1 MSVLRTSDAKNVY
14 KEIVEIIKN
23 YIITKKAK
31 ENFTLN
37 LFTDPDEIIVMQNKI
52 YRYLKIEESV
62 INEIRK
68 ILDKFELKKPN
79 DFFVNRIVVADN
91 ESYEKFIWIKKY
103 CNLMTEGEI
112 DKGKGHIITIDKD
125 TPVEEILPEF
135 FIINFAANKETI
147 KKIYEI
153 YLLLKRLNIE
163 NIKDETIEKLK
174 EILNVIECF
183 TEKCEIDIEI
193 FNKKR
198 NILKNFKGVVY
209 EHQQRIN
216 SEIITEVEKRSVKID
231 AKEIL
236 TKNLKDIS
244 QIQPI
249 GKIINDAVENHLSKI
264 IEDFGINRT
273 DIVSIFEREYPVRVD
288 EEEMNKFLDKI
299 SNEIMEEEYEYKIKA
314 VKKLPDFEFIENLCE
329 KIYSIDEI
337 LSIVKFAKE
346 KNCVMPKI
354 SNVLFFKN
362 AKNLL
367 ISNSIPVT
375 YSLGGEIEK
384 RKVAMLTGANS
395 GGKTTLLNT
404 ILQIQILAQS
414 GLPVPCEYCEF
425 PIVDEIYFLGKHT
438 GTLSAG
444 AFESTLKTIS
454 KILISKTKKI
464 VLIDELEAI
473 TEPGAA
479 AKMIS
484 AILEILIENND
495 FAVVVTHLGD
505 EILKYTNKDVR
516 IDGIEA
522 AGLDE
527 NLNLVVDRQPKFNK
541 IGKSTPELIV
551 ERLYRLNR
559 NEKEG
564 EIYKRIFEK
573 MKK

>member
-52 YRYLKIEESV
+52 YRYLKIDESV

-112 DKGKGHIITIDKD
+112 DKARGHIITIDED

-153 YLLLKRLNIE
+153 YLLLKGLNIE

-183 TEKCEIDIEI
+183 TEKCEIDTEI

-198 NILKNFKGVVY
+198 NILKNFKGIVY

-216 SEIITEVEKRSVKID
+216 SEIIKEVEKRSMKID

-236 TKNLKDIS
+236 TKNLKNIS
-244 QIQPI
+244 QIHPI
-249 GKIINDAVENHLSKI
+249 GKIINDVVENHLSKI

-273 DIVSIFEREYPVRVD
+273 NIVSIFEREYHVRID
-288 EEEMNKFLDKI
+288 EEEMNKFLDEI

-314 VKKLPDFEFIENLCE
+314 VKKLPDFGFIENLCE

-337 LSIVKFAKE
+337 LGIVKFAKE

-354 SNVLFFKN
+354 SDVLFFKN

-395 GGKTTLLNT
+395 GGKTTLLKT

-425 PIVDEIYFLGKHT
+425 PIVNEIYLLGKHT

-454 KILISKTKKI
+454 KILISKAKKI

-505 EILKYTNKDVR
+505 EILKYANKDVR

>member
-112 DKGKGHIITIDKD
+112 DKWKGHIITIDKD

>member
-52 YRYLKIEESV
+52 YRYLKIDESV

-112 DKGKGHIITIDKD
+112 DKARGHIITIDED

-153 YLLLKRLNIE
+153 YLLLKGLNIE

-183 TEKCEIDIEI
+183 TEKCEIDTEI

-198 NILKNFKGVVY
+198 NILKNFKGIVY

-216 SEIITEVEKRSVKID
+216 SEIIKEVEKRSMKID

-236 TKNLKDIS
+236 TKNLKNIS
-244 QIQPI
+244 QIHPI
-249 GKIINDAVENHLSKI
+249 GKIINDVVENHLSKI

-273 DIVSIFEREYPVRVD
+273 NIVSIFEREYPVRID
-288 EEEMNKFLDKI
+288 EEEMNKFLDEI

-314 VKKLPDFEFIENLCE
+314 VKKLPDFGFIENLCE

-337 LSIVKFAKE
+337 LGIVKFAKE

-354 SNVLFFKN
+354 SDVLFFKN

-395 GGKTTLLNT
+395 GGKTTLLKT

-425 PIVDEIYFLGKHT
+425 PIVNEIYFLGKHT

-454 KILISKTKKI
+454 KILISKAKKI

-505 EILKYTNKDVR
+505 EILKYANKDVR

-527 NLNLVVDRQPKFNK
+527 NLNLVVNRQPKFNK